1 MTPDERYAEKMRARA
16 EGRTPV
22 IVTPPRLPSGNS
34 PEAVAER
41 FKAKMARH
49 QEAMKASRRIHKPA
63 AKAPEPPAAA
73 KPEADA
79 AKAPEPAA
87 EVKQEADTA
96 KAPEPET
103 NTGDGDKQQHQHQ
116 RHHRHDGRR
125 R

>member
-49 QEAMKASRRIHKPA
+49 QEAMKASRRKP
-63 AKAPEPPAAA
+63 
-73 KPEADA
+73 A

-103 NTGDGDKQQHQHQ
+103 NGNGDKQQHQHQ

>member
-1 MTPDERYAEKMRARA
+1 MTPDERFAEKLRARA
-16 EGRTPV
+16 EGRAPV
-22 IVTPPRLPSGNS
+22 IVTAPALPRGNS
-34 PEAVAER
+34 PEAVEAR
-41 FKAKMARH
+41 FKAKLARH
-49 QEAMKASRRIHKPA
+49 QEAMKASRRSHNP
-63 AKAPEPPAAA
+63 
-73 KPEADA
+73 A

-103 NTGDGDKQQHQHQ
+103 NTGKGDQQQHQHQ

>member
-16 EGRTPV
+16 EGRAPV
-22 IVTPPRLPSGNS
+22 IVTPPRLPPGNS

-49 QEAMKASRRIHKPA
+49 QEAMKASRRSHKPD
-63 AKAPEPPAAA
+63 AKAPEL
-73 KPEADA
+73 
-79 AKAPEPAA
+79 AA

-103 NTGDGDKQQHQHQ
+103 NTGNGDQQQHQHQHQ

>member
-49 QEAMKASRRIHKPA
+49 QEAMKASRRIA
-63 AKAPEPPAAA
+63 AKVPEP
-73 KPEADA
+73 A

-103 NTGDGDKQQHQHQ
+103 NTGNGDKQQHQHQ